1 VSAHV
6 NAVNISAT
14 SKQAMSASLAP
25 SVALREN
32 GMCMGIPVER
42 VKMCAGAAGC
52 HARSDPVNGTHAEN
66 V

>member
-1 VSAHV
+1 
-6 NAVNISAT
+6 
-14 SKQAMSASLAP
+14 MSASLAP